1 MKMTIGSYNY
11 KTESMTAVLM
21 IQDTVGSH
29 RGAILFFGEPLKL
42 VIYVGGKRKGAG
54 WAQGPV

>member
-11 KTESMTAVLM
+11 KTESMTTIPT
-21 IQDTVGSH
+21 IQDTAGSH
-29 RGAILFFGEPLKL
+29 RGTKLFFGEPQ
-42 VIYVGGKRKGAG
+42 VSYIGGKRKGAG